1 MVCLIADLA
10 WGCIACAS
18 LDDCSGYC
26 TTLYMCQGVKLIQI
40 RWTWRHPHRWMNPS
54 VSRTRRFATWFCDTY
69 SNHCSSELPGW
80 WLAPSVDKTSLESVG
95 VLLLW
100 MRKHREGGVLDDPN
114 LSSVITCARDQV
126 SPYPA
131 STSHSTCSSVLCGS
145 FLCWQSWPWW
155 DVCAPCYACTG
166 VHWNHSHREWPPRIA
181 RNCTKLH
188 ECLVNFWTVLSLL
201 HLKMLMFGGPNRPFV
216 IRRAQRHSVSG
227 LGLGRALHGMGR
239 FCYPILWS
247 TNGGTSNSSVSRLR
261 VEAGSQGSPSNGSRV
276 SVEKALLRRRRSSR
290 GELYLGE
297 A

>member
-188 ECLVNFWTVLSLL
+188 EIAR
-201 HLKMLMFGGPNRPFV
+201 MFGEFLNCAFIAAP
-216 IRRAQRHSVSG
+216 
-227 LGLGRALHGMGR
+227 
-239 FCYPILWS
+239 
-247 TNGGTSNSSVSRLR
+247 
-261 VEAGSQGSPSNGSRV
+261 
-276 SVEKALLRRRRSSR
+276 
-290 GELYLGE
+290 
-297 A
+297 